1 MWVKTCIIISF
12 LQFKKLRQL
21 INITE
26 LINGKTRLQSQVVWV
41 QGLWLNSYAVLT
53 SHRIYE

>member
-1 MWVKTCIIISF
+1 MWVRTCIIISF

-26 LINGKTRLQSQVVWV
+26 LINGKARLQSQVVWV
-41 QGLWLNSYAVLT
+41 QGL
-53 SHRIYE
+53 